1 MSRHN
6 RRRHRGGHKSSNSPR
21 TFDVDSDLSFPSAI
35 EPSPNL
41 LLPFGP
47 QLGSST
53 TRSNAST
60 RHWYNRWTAWQA
72 RERRQRAE
80 SASLA
85 AEKRRL
91 FGEDDGSGEDDILCI
106 RMLEYFGGLDFI
118 DG

>member
-6 RRRHRGGHKSSNSPR
+6 RRRHRGGHKSSNHTR
-21 TFDVDSDLSFPSAI
+21 TFDVDADLSFPSAA
-35 EPSPNL
+35 EPSPP
-41 LLPFGP
+41 LLPPLGP
-47 QLGSST
+47 RLASST
-53 TRSNAST
+53 RANPSA
-60 RHWYNRWTAWQA
+60 RQWCNRWMAWQA
-72 RERRQRAE
+72 RERRQQAE

-118 DG
+118 DE